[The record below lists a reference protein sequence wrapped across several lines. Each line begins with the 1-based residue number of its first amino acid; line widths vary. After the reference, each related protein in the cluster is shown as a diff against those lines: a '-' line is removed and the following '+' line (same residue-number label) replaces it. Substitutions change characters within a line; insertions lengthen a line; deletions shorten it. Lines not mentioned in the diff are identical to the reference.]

1 MNSEG
6 APTNASPRWWDI
18 RPVAIP
24 DDVDDPSVVKASG
37 VIRLPL
43 HVHWSAPFRD
53 YDLADR
59 RDRALVYEEVLT
71 EGTEEDVRYFIDVD
85 ELVALWQ
92 ELYLPKPV
100 CRAWAAWLKERRG
113 LELVC

>member
-1 MNSEG
+1 MSSDP
-6 APTNASPRWWDI
+6 APTSTPRWWDI

-24 DDVDDPSVVKASG
+24 DDVDDPSVTKASG
-37 VIRLPL
+37 VLRLPL
-43 HVHWSAPFRD
+43 HVRWSPPFRE

-59 RDRALVYEEVLT
+59 RDRGLVYEQVLT
-71 EGTEEDVRYFIDVD
+71 EGTEEDVRYVIDVD
-85 ELVALWQ
+85 ELVALWP

-100 CRAWAAWLKERRG
+100 RKAWAAWLKERRG